1 MSVRLDRELSQLREI
16 VGAVDLPFDGK
27 SLDVED
33 DGTLILR
40 GILATCGVDRM
51 MEQFDAPTLREKFRE
66 YFERHP
72 VVVDEHRLSKVIGR
86 LTNYNFTNR
95 GEIEV
100 TAEIPRPPEG
110 EFMATYQRIKSGV
123 MSAFSI
129 GGRWKKLPA
138 ANGVTKVYPIEILE
152 ASVAGLPVNPD
163 TLFEVVGTKSL
174 GSGLEIELE
183 RLAALDTD
191 TLGREVTALRGLL

>member
-1 MSVRLDRELSQLREI
+1 MAELSTELAKLQEI

-27 SLDVED
+27 SLDVQG
-33 DGTLILR
+33 DGTLILK
-40 GILATCGVDRM
+40 GILATCGVDRQN
-51 MEQFDAPTLREKFRE
+51 EQFDEPSLRAKFKE

-72 VVVDEHRLSKVIGR
+72 IVVVEHRLSKVIGR
-86 LTNYNFTNR
+86 LTDYTFTPR

-110 EFMATYQRIKSGV
+110 EFMSTYQRIKSGV

-129 GGRWKKLPA
+129 GGRWKKLPTGS
-138 ANGVTKVYPIEILE
+138 GVTRVFPTEILE
-152 ASVAGLPVNPD
+152 ASVAGMPVNPD

-174 GSGLEIELE
+174 GSGLDVELE
-183 RLAALDTD
+183 RLAALNTD
-191 TLGREVTALRGLL
+191 TLDADLAALRTL

>member
-1 MSVRLDRELSQLREI
+1 MSLDQELSQLREI

-27 SLDVED
+27 SLDVQD

-40 GILATCGVDRM
+40 GILATCGIDRM
-51 MEQFDAPTLREKFRE
+51 GEQFDEPSLRQKFRE
-66 YFERHP
+66 YFDRHP
-72 VVVDEHRLSKVIGR
+72 VVCVEHRLTQVIGR
-86 LTNYNFTNR
+86 LTDYEFTPR

-110 EFMATYQRIKSGV
+110 EFMFTYQRIKSGV

-129 GGRWKKLPA
+129 GGRWKKLPSG
-138 ANGVTKVYPIEILE
+138 NGVTRVFPTEILE
-152 ASVAGLPVNPD
+152 ASVAAMPVNPD

-174 GSGLEIELE
+174 GSGLDVELE

-191 TLGREVTALRGLL
+191 TLGREATALRSL

>member
-1 MSVRLDRELSQLREI
+1 VSLDRELSQLREI

-27 SLDVED
+27 SLDVEG

-40 GILATCGVDRM
+40 GILATCGVDRQ
-51 MEQFDAPTLREKFRE
+51 MEQFDEPSLRAKFKE

-86 LTNYNFTNR
+86 LTDYNFTNR

-110 EFMATYQRIKSGV
+110 EFMPTYQRIKSGV

-138 ANGVTKVYPIEILE
+138 ANGVKRVYPIEILE

-174 GSGLEIELE
+174 GSGLDTELE
-183 RLAALDTD
+183 RLASLSAD
-191 TLGREVTALRGLL
+191 TLDRDLAALRGLV